1 MRIYKP
7 NEEIPVREY
16 VARKLHDIE
25 NEIKN
30 LDNIYIMNVNQEEYI
45 NMLIAKHTVSFEV
58 YYLTE
63 RLYLDG
69 KQENQEYVDEWP
81 ELYGRSM
88 IRTYT
93 KYYFCLKYKFT
104 GDINVLRIKP
114 ECFNF
119 STLYNPIPIDVIGD
133 ELLIRFSSRDIDTKA
148 VQKQISEIKGNEFG
162 NLDNQGGAK
171 WHINLFNERL
181 PQEIKKIFER
191 VKAEKEKE
199 HRVLIEL
206 GVVNLPSTAIEVPV
220 IKKIVPTPSLIEE
233 KKVAY
238 HINDGIYKDILKHI
252 YSLCKEYERHESIY
266 TGKHE
271 EDLRD
276 LIVPSLNSVFI
287 GTNSSAETFNRKG
300 KTDII
305 TKAPDD
311 SNVFIAECKVWRGEK
326 LFSEAIDQLLGYVTW
341 RDTRTALILFVKNSG
356 IIDVIEKAKSTITQ
370 HFCCVGYKGQTEES
384 SFSYIFHTKDDSQSH
399 IVLELMIFHYPE

>member
-30 LDNIYIMNVNQEEYI
+30 LDNVYIMNVNQEEYV
-45 NMLIAKHTVSFEV
+45 NMQVAKHTVSFEI

-63 RLYLDG
+63 RLYLEE
-69 KQENQEYVDEWP
+69 KQEKQEYVEEWP
-81 ELYGRSM
+81 GFYGRNI

-93 KYYFCLKYKFT
+93 EYHFCLKYKFT
-104 GDINVLRIKP
+104 GDIEVLRVKP
-114 ECFNF
+114 ECFKS
-119 STLYNPIPIDVIGD
+119 STLYNPIPIDVIDD
-133 ELLIRFSSRDIDTKA
+133 ELLIRFSSRDIDTKII
-148 VQKQISEIKGNEFG
+148 QKQISEIKGNEFG
-162 NLDNQGGAK
+162 NLDNQSGAL
-171 WHINLFNERL
+171 WHINLYNERL

-199 HRVLIEL
+199 HRVLVEL
-206 GVVNLPSTAIEVPV
+206 GVVNLPSLAIEVPV
-220 IKKIVPTPSLIEE
+220 VKKIVPTPCLIEN
-233 KKVAY
+233 KTVAY
-238 HINDGIYKDILKHI
+238 HINDDVYKEILKHI
-252 YSLCKEYERHESIY
+252 YTLCKEYERHESIY
-266 TGKHE
+266 KGKHE

-287 GTNSSAETFNRKG
+287 GANSVAETFNRKG

-305 TKAPDD
+305 TKAPDN

-326 LFSEAIDQLLGYVTW
+326 LFLEAIDQLLGYVTW
-341 RDTRTALILFVKNSG
+341 RDTRTALILFVRNSG
-356 IIDVIEKAKSTITQ
+356 VIDVIEKAKSTITQ
-370 HFCCVGYKGQTEES
+370 HACYAGYKGQTEDS
-384 SFSYIFHTKDDSQSH
+384 SFSYIYHTKDDPQSH
-399 IVLELMIFHYPE
+399 IALELMIFHYPD

>member
-25 NEIKN
+25 NEIRN
-30 LDNIYIMNVNQEEYI
+30 LDNIYIMNVNQEEYV
-45 NMLIAKHTVSFEV
+45 NMLVAKHTVSFEV

-69 KQENQEYVDEWP
+69 KQEKREHIDEWP
-81 ELYGRSM
+81 AIYGRSM
-88 IRTYT
+88 TRTYT
-93 KYYFCLKYKFT
+93 EYKFT
-104 GDINVLRIKP
+104 GDIDVLRIKP
-114 ECFNF
+114 ECFRF

-133 ELLIRFSSRDIDTKA
+133 ELLIRFSSRDIDTK
-148 VQKQISEIKGNEFG
+148 VIQKQIDEIKGNEFG
-162 NLDNQGGAK
+162 NLDNHNGAL

-199 HRVLIEL
+199 HRVLVEL
-206 GVVNLPSTAIEVPV
+206 GVVNLSSTVIEVPV
-220 IKKIVPTPSLIEE
+220 IKKIVPTPCLIEE

-252 YSLCKEYERHESIY
+252 YRLCKEYERHESIY
-266 TGKHE
+266 KGKHE

-276 LIVPSLNSVFI
+276 LIVPSLNSVFL
-287 GTNSSAETFNRKG
+287 GTNNTAETFNRKG

-305 TKAPDD
+305 TKAPDN
-311 SNVFIAECKVWRGEK
+311 SNVFIAECKVWHGEK
-326 LFSEAIDQLLGYVTW
+326 MLSEAIDQLLGYVTW

-356 IIDVIEKAKSTITQ
+356 IIDVIEKAKSTTTQ
-370 HFCCVGYKGQTEES
+370 HVCCVEYKSQTEDS
-384 SFSYIFHTKDDSQSH
+384 SFSYIFHAKNDSHSH
-399 IVLELMIFHYPE
+399 IALELMIFHFPE